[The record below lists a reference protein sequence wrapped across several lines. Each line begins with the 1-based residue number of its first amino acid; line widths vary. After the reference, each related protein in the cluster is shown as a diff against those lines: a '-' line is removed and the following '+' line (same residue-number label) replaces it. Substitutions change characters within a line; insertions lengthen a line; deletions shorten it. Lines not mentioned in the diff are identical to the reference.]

1 MRLSG
6 HHVLCGKMGAA
17 AGGVVLRKMVIARR
31 IESVSIK
38 ERVSYFSEAI
48 GIDQQEAIH
57 KGATGVARKPGV
69 FRRGELIACH
79 GEKDQEKHHHQSAPR
94 RLVEHLAHARQ

>member
-1 MRLSG
+1 
-6 HHVLCGKMGAA
+6 MGAA
-17 AGGVVLRKMVIARR
+17 AGGVVLDKMAIARR
-31 IESVSIK
+31 IGHVAMI
-38 ERVSYFSEAI
+38 ERMSYFSEAI

-57 KGATGVARKPGV
+57 KDATGVAREPGV

-94 RLVEHLAHARQ
+94 RLVEHLTHARQ